1 MQVWCPSDHS
11 YCQSI
16 GPPRRHFRH
25 GENGSRLRFLEISR
39 KIPRYRAKNTVLG
52 TYRRKPVDFR
62 PEDIPTLRF
71 GGVLAI
77 SDDFLGDFPRVLATW
92 YHFSGNFHRYV
103 LSFRLGVPI
112 PDPFLEDAAMASP
125 KRRAGAFFRVGNT
138 SQAYQPYT
146 NIVALFKG
154 YKSVLYSYQTPMA
167 SMCSI
172 RSPCRIGYFYFT
184 PNAAHA
190 RHGRLGR

>member
-1 MQVWCPSDHS
+1 M
-11 YCQSI
+11 
-16 GPPRRHFRH
+16 
-25 GENGSRLRFLEISR
+25 LR
-39 KIPRYRAKNTVLG
+39 YGV
-52 TYRRKPVDFR
+52 
-62 PEDIPTLRF
+62 
-71 GGVLAI
+71 VLAI

-125 KRRAGAFFRVGNT
+125 KRRAGAVFGVGNT
-138 SQAYQPYT
+138 SQVYQPYT
-146 NIVALFKG
+146 NIVARLKG
-154 YKSVLYSYQTPMA
+154 YNCALYCRQTPMA

-190 RHGRLGR
+190 RHGSSCRKKHRNVALEKLYNFS

>member
-1 MQVWCPSDHS
+1 MCDVCAA
-11 YCQSI
+11 
-16 GPPRRHFRH
+16 H
-25 GENGSRLRFLEISR
+25 GD
-39 KIPRYRAKNTVLG
+39 RAAVG
-52 TYRRKPVDFR
+52 V
-62 PEDIPTLRF
+62 

-125 KRRAGAFFRVGNT
+125 KRRAGAVFGVGNT
-138 SQAYQPYT
+138 SQVYQPYT
-146 NIVALFKG
+146 NIVALFTG
-154 YKSVLYSYQTPMA
+154 YKSVLYSAQTPMA

-190 RHGRLGR
+190 RHGSLCRIKHRNVAHDKLYNFS